1 MTKFLFLFATN
12 YYFIVPA
19 VTQIQG
25 ALGFFTELVVWGF
38 LLLGVLGAFLVFF
51 IFLLIGWG
59 FFV

>member
-38 LLLGVLGAFLVFF
+38 LLLGVLGAFLV
-51 IFLLIGWG
+51 LGLG
-59 FFV
+59 FFLFFG